1 MFTGIFYRQ
10 NGRFSQLNILVAMDS
25 LKGSLSSFEANKAIV
40 EGLSQVSS
48 DFKIQTLPI
57 ADGGE
62 GTVEALVH
70 ATHGQFFEKVVTG
83 PFGLPVNA
91 RYGIL
96 GDKTT
101 AVIEIAEAC
110 GLPLLSVE
118 ERNPLYTTSFG
129 VGELILEAMEK
140 GCDDFIIGLG
150 GSATNDA
157 GVGMLQALGYQ
168 FFNQE
173 GAAIR
178 FGGAELKSISRI
190 GLSAVPRQV
199 KDLKF
204 RVACDVNNP
213 LYGENGAAYIFGPQ
227 KGASA
232 EMVKEL
238 DEGLRSFSAV
248 VLEQTGKDL
257 QQISG
262 AGAAG
267 GLGAAFA
274 GFLKAELESG
284 VQLILD
290 YARLEEKLQGV
301 NLTITG
307 EGKLD
312 GQTSMGKAP
321 AGIAHLSKKH
331 GIPVI
336 ALAGNIAEGNPSLHE
351 AGITSYFTIVSGPVD
366 LETAMDPEV
375 TRLNLRRT
383 AEQIGRLLKFSSL

>member
-1 MFTGIFYRQ
+1 M
-10 NGRFSQLNILVAMDS
+10 NILVAMDS
-25 LKGSLSSFEANKAIV
+25 LKGSLSSFEANRTIA
-40 EGLSQVSS
+40 EGFSAVSS
-48 DFKIQTLPI
+48 NFNIVTIPI

-70 ATHGQFFEKVVTG
+70 ATIGQFIEKVVTG
-83 PFGLPVNA
+83 PLGHPVNA
-91 RYGIL
+91 RFGIL
-96 GDKTT
+96 GDRKT

-110 GLPLLSVE
+110 GLPLVSVE
-118 ERNPLYTTSFG
+118 KRNPLFTTSFG
-129 VGELILEAMEK
+129 VGELILEAMEQ
-140 GCDDFIIGLG
+140 GCHEIIIGLG

-168 FFNQE
+168 FFTLE
-173 GAAIR
+173 GEFVG
-178 FGGAELKSISRI
+178 FGGVELKKIARI
-190 GLSAVPRQV
+190 DPSAVPRQV
-199 KDLKF
+199 KELKF

-213 LYGENGAAYIFGPQ
+213 LYGLNGAAYVYGPQ
-227 KGASA
+227 KGATP
-232 EMVKEL
+232 EIVKEL
-238 DEGLRSFSAV
+238 DEGLRNFAAV
-248 VLEQTGKDL
+248 VFEQAGKDL

-267 GLGAAFA
+267 GLGAAFT
-274 GFLKAELESG
+274 GFLDAELESG

-290 YARLEEKLQGV
+290 YVRLEEKLHGV

-336 ALAGNIAEGNPSLHE
+336 ALAGDISEGNPSLHE
-351 AGITSYFTIVSGPVD
+351 SGITSFFSIVSGPVD
-366 LETAMDPEV
+366 LETAMDLEV
-375 TRLNLRRT
+375 TRLNLKRT
-383 AEQIGRLLKFSSL
+383 AEQIGRLLKIV

>member
-1 MFTGIFYRQ
+1 
-10 NGRFSQLNILVAMDS
+10 LNILVAMDS
-25 LKGSLSSFEANKAIV
+25 LKGSLSSLEANKAIV

-48 DFKIQTLPI
+48 DFKIQTVPI

-70 ATHGQFFEKVVTG
+70 STHGQFFEKVVTG
-83 PFGLPVNA
+83 PLGQPVYA

-129 VGELILEAMEK
+129 VGELIIEAMAK

-173 GAAIR
+173 GAPIG
-178 FGGAELKSISRI
+178 FGGAELKSITRMD
-190 GLSAVPRQV
+190 LSAVSNQV

-204 RVACDVNNP
+204 RVACDVNNS

-227 KGASA
+227 KGATA

-257 QQISG
+257 QQIPG

-274 GFLKAELESG
+274 GFLQAELESG

-290 YARLEEKLQGV
+290 YAELEEKLQGV

-321 AGIAHLSKKH
+321 AGIAQLSKKN

-336 ALAGNIAEGNPSLHE
+336 ALAGDITEGNPSLHDS
-351 AGITSYFTIVSGPVD
+351 GITSYFTIVSGPVD

-375 TRLNLRRT
+375 TRVSLRRT
-383 AEQIGRLLKFSSL
+383 AEQIGRLLKFASL

>member
-1 MFTGIFYRQ
+1 
-10 NGRFSQLNILVAMDS
+10 LNILVAMDS
-25 LKGSLSSFEANKAIV
+25 LKGSLSSLEANKAIV
-40 EGLSQVSS
+40 EGLSKVSP

-62 GTVEALVH
+62 GTVEALVQ

-83 PFGLPVNA
+83 PLGQPVNA
-91 RYGIL
+91 RFGIL

-101 AVIEIAEAC
+101 AVIEVAEAC

-129 VGELILEAMEK
+129 VGELILEAMDK

-173 GAAIR
+173 GDPIG
-178 FGGAELKSISRI
+178 FGGAKLRSITRI
-190 GLSAVPRQV
+190 DLSAVPKQV

-232 EMVKEL
+232 AMVKEL

-248 VLEQTGKDL
+248 VLEQTGKNL
-257 QQISG
+257 QHISG

-274 GFLKAELESG
+274 GFLQAELESG

-290 YARLEEKLQGV
+290 YAELEEKLQGV

-307 EGKLD
+307 EGMLD

-321 AGIAHLSKKH
+321 AGIAQLSKKH

-336 ALAGNIAEGNPSLHE
+336 AIAGDITEGNPSLHE
-351 AGITSYFTIVSGPVD
+351 SGITSYFTIVSGPVD

-375 TRLNLRRT
+375 TRGNLRRT
-383 AEQIGRLLKFSSL
+383 AEQIGRLLKFASL